1 MPVDLDGGAPAWH
14 PGSMDLRLTFLFY
27 LAALVCFAVAAFGG
41 QIGGGRRSV
50 GLVPVGLALWLFPLL
65 WTTGTTAF

>member
-1 MPVDLDGGAPAWH
+1 
-14 PGSMDLRLTFLFY
+14 MDPRLTFIFY
-27 LAALVCFAVAAFGG
+27 LAALACFAVATFGG

-50 GLVPVGLALWLFPLL
+50 GLVPLGLALWLFPLL